1 MRYRYRLG
9 GGRVRPRNHVLDVL
23 NGDPDGWMDGW
34 MDGLDESPREG
45 EILEGG
51 YGTAHYNEWRIC
63 GVVV

>member
-1 MRYRYRLG
+1 M
-9 GGRVRPRNHVLDVL
+9 RPRNHVLDVL